1 MGWRRIRPGVRSPT
15 APLWPLELF
24 QVPLLEPLAAVHPG
38 GAARPRGPFRP
49 GGLDFGK
56 SGLYCPAESNQGCEK
71 VMTRSVPP
79 TSIAASPRRR
89 QAGLT
94 LVEAVF
100 SLAIL
105 SMLIAGAG
113 TAMTGLQGA
122 FNEGQSRSQM
132 IHRGQ
137 RAMERMV
144 SLVSQAVTVDPEFAG
159 FDSSGVNQFRGLRF
173 RMLDSVV
180 TGSLVYD
187 DVAVV
192 FVYGPTA
199 SSPRCDGVIIGR
211 GTSITSV
218 SNAGAGP
225 DGILGTTDDDTRA
238 SVAAGFPAVELL
250 VPSTFS
256 PSTGSMLTFE
266 VDTVRRGVTITLRL
280 NVRDGDGQFIFANDS
295 VIQERV
301 SLRR

>member
-1 MGWRRIRPGVRSPT
+1 
-15 APLWPLELF
+15 
-24 QVPLLEPLAAVHPG
+24 
-38 GAARPRGPFRP
+38 
-49 GGLDFGK
+49 
-56 SGLYCPAESNQGCEK
+56 
-71 VMTRSVPP
+71 MTRSARPI
-79 TSIAASPRRR
+79 SIATGARKR

-94 LVEAVF
+94 LIEAVF
-100 SLAIL
+100 SLAVL

-144 SLVSQAVTVDPEFAG
+144 ALVSQAVTVDPEFAG

-180 TGSLVYD
+180 TGEPVYD
-187 DVAVV
+187 DTAVA

-199 SSPRCDGVIIGR
+199 STPRCDGVIIGR
-211 GTSITSV
+211 GNSINAV
-218 SNAGAGP
+218 STAGSGA
-225 DGILGTTDDDTRA
+225 DNVLGTQDDDTRA
-238 SVAAGFPAVELL
+238 SIAGGLPAVELL

-256 PSTGSMLTFE
+256 PSVGSMLTFE